1 MNKQLFGKHHIH
13 FSCSR
18 TIFYSI
24 SNLKKLTVS
33 KATTSLIMLFSITI
47 NIITPRIPPENK
59 IALHAQSALKA
70 NSPLIHK
77 KHKILMGC
85 ASAMQTDK
93 KNLTVKIFIQKLDN
107 HRKNLTVKI
116 FIYKLGCA
124 SAIFFSFSFSF
135 HLIFLKIQV
144 SPLLYS
150 KASIRKV

>member
-13 FSCSR
+13 FSCYR

-33 KATTSLIMLFSITI
+33 KTTTSLIMLFSITI
-47 NIITPRIPPENK
+47 NIVTPRIPLENK
-59 IALHAQSALKA
+59 IALHSQSALKV

-85 ASAMQTDK
+85 ESAMQTDK
-93 KNLTVKIFIQKLDN
+93 
-107 HRKNLTVKI
+107 KNLTVKI

-124 SAIFFSFSFSF
+124 SAIYFFSFSFSF
-135 HLIFLKIQV
+135 RLIFLKIQV